1 MNDNYNENKKNRNK
15 IEMIGYGIFLIIVLI
30 IDFAS
35 RGNSTELND
44 IMDNYNSS
52 YSENNTNEKNVISL
66 FDKYTYSIEAT
77 INDKNY
83 IFNGKY
89 DNDILTIN
97 KVDGDNT
104 IKYEYKNNYY
114 YLVDTNEMVS
124 ENIYSP
130 LDSKYLNID
139 LINQYLNVSK
149 YEDNQYRVYLKD
161 IVLGNTSDEYITISY
176 TSNLNEIN
184 ISVNY
189 TNLFKNFNN
198 DIEKYLV
205 VMKYNKVID

>member
-30 IDFAS
+30 IVFAS

-52 YSENNTNEKNVISL
+52 YSKNNTNEKNVISL

>member
-1 MNDNYNENKKNRNK
+1 MYDNYNENKKNRNK

-30 IDFAS
+30 IVFAS

-52 YSENNTNEKNVISL
+52 YSKNNTNEKNVISL

-130 LDSKYLNID
+130 LDSK
-139 LINQYLNVSK
+139 
-149 YEDNQYRVYLKD
+149 
-161 IVLGNTSDEYITISY
+161 
-176 TSNLNEIN
+176 
-184 ISVNY
+184 
-189 TNLFKNFNN
+189 
-198 DIEKYLV
+198 
-205 VMKYNKVID
+205 